1 MGNQYKVLSDR
12 CELGIQGAVVSPS
25 DMSDAN
31 LLALVEGGHLEPV
44 KTTGKDKE

>member
-1 MGNQYKVLSDR
+1 MSNQYKVTSDR
-12 CELGIQGAVVSPS
+12 CELGSQGALVSPS

-44 KTTGKDKE
+44 KTSSKDKE